1 MDVAKT
7 YSAFVGTRRIGG
19 GGAEAVVRRAKAVQA
34 EEPGA
39 RVLFFDDDTGNAAH
53 FDLEGTLEEAVAR
66 TQPAPTRSGPGRPKL
81 GVVCREISLL
91 PRHWEWLER
100 QPQGSSAALRRL
112 VDEARKRE
120 PAKERTRRAVE
131 AIAKVMWALAAH
143 LEGFEEASRA
153 LYAGDASTFAGLVE
167 GWPDGLGDHFVR
179 CFEDAR
185 RGKPG

>member
-1 MDVAKT
+1 MEAAKT

-19 GGAEAVVRRAKAVQA
+19 GAAAVVVRRAKAVQA
-34 EEPGA
+34 EEPEA

-53 FDLEGTLEEAVAR
+53 FDLEGSLEEAVAR
-66 TQPAPTRSGPGRPKL
+66 ASPAPARTGPGRPKL

-131 AIAKVMWALAAH
+131 AIGKVMWATAAH

-153 LYAGDASTFAGLVE
+153 LYAGDAGTFAALVHA
-167 GWPDGLGDHFVR
+167 WPDGLGVHFAR
-179 CFEDAR
+179 CLEDAL
-185 RGKPG
+185 RGKS